1 MYNGMII
8 PDNFRFSVCFL
19 QVVHLHMGGLLCEVV
34 LDCVHI
40 VETSWGKASVQST
53 IAKSYPP
60 DPGSRHRLRSPHV
73 SLGGMVASFAS
84 NTSVTCSL
92 LWDSSE
98 MFRMIP
104 FDSYGHTSSVCFPK
118 LLDGWTL

>member
-1 MYNGMII
+1 
-8 PDNFRFSVCFL
+8 
-19 QVVHLHMGGLLCEVV
+19 MGGLLCEVV

-53 IAKSYPP
+53 IAKSHPP

-92 LWDSSE
+92 LWDSSD

-104 FDSYGHTSSVCFPK
+104 FDPYGHTSSVCFPK